1 MLEPRHKSSVSFAIE
16 SVDGTGGGWGNGRLY
31 VEVDEQVFNGSIL
44 IIDGNA
50 VEKNEV
56 EGVDVDGRL
65 T

>member
-1 MLEPRHKSSVSFAIE
+1 
-16 SVDGTGGGWGNGRLY
+16 LY

>member
-16 SVDGTGGGWGNGRLY
+16 SVDGTGGGNGRLY